1 MSVQIQQSQRIDTM
15 DIIRGFAIIGIFIV
29 NFPEM
34 VGSGVLFYDTAFGS
48 DAIVR
53 WLYDLFIQTKFYT
66 IFAFLF
72 GAGFHLFMK
81 SAEKRGLSAKK
92 LMSRRLFLLF
102 VVGVAHV
109 VLFWIG
115 DILNTY
121 AMAGLLLLLFYNRSS
136 KTLIVWS
143 LVMLSMFNGL
153 LVLTA
158 FMPSDPSI
166 DVSILLPHVPNM
178 SERIDFFLTLGLP
191 NSLLMLLDI
200 VSCALIGIFA
210 ARNGWLQPSVEQ
222 RKNIQ
227 RVQWSALILTGLLF
241 IPMVQAFIANPT
253 AYQPSDVTLYTQLT
267 GKALAVV
274 YVCAMLR
281 LVARYGAKPF
291 QGLSALGRMAFTNY
305 LLQTIITM
313 GVLHFIWKDA
323 GEAPLW
329 MGAIFAL
336 VVVSLQMIVSRWW
349 LRRYNMGP
357 LEWLWRA
364 GTYGRFSPLRRVS
377 HFGKET
383 GQSSTESSSS

>member
-1 MSVQIQQSQRIDTM
+1 MSTQIQKSKRIDTM

-48 DAIVR
+48 DAVVR

-81 SAEKRGLSAKK
+81 SAENRGLSANK

-109 VLFWIG
+109 VLLWIG

-121 AMAGLLLLLFYNRSS
+121 ALAGLLLLLFYKRSS

-143 LVMLSMFNGL
+143 LVMLSIFNGL
-153 LVLTA
+153 LALTA
-158 FMPSDPSI
+158 FIPADQYA
-166 DVSILLPHVPNM
+166 DVSVLLPHVPNM
-178 SERIDFFLTLGLP
+178 SERLTFFLTIGLP

-200 VSCALIGIFA
+200 VSCALIGMFA
-210 ARNGWLQPSVEQ
+210 ARQGWFQPREEQ
-222 RKNIQ
+222 RKNI
-227 RVQWSALILTGLLF
+227 RMVQWSALILTGLLF
-241 IPMVQAFIANPT
+241 IPMVQVFMSSPS
-253 AYQPSDVTLYTQLT
+253 AYQPSDVTFYTHVT
-267 GKALAVV
+267 GKALAVF
-274 YVCAMLR
+274 YVCTLLR
-281 LVARYGAKPF
+281 LVVRYGVKPF

-305 LLQTIITM
+305 LMQTIITM
-313 GVLHFIWKDA
+313 GVLHFIWQDA
-323 GEAPLW
+323 GDAPLW
-329 MGAIFAL
+329 TGAIFAL
-336 VVVSLQMIVSRWW
+336 VVVSLQILFSRWW

-364 GTYGRFSPLRRVS
+364 GTYGGFSPLRRAVL
-377 HFGKET
+377 GKET
-383 GQSSTESSSS
+383 VQSSTESSSS